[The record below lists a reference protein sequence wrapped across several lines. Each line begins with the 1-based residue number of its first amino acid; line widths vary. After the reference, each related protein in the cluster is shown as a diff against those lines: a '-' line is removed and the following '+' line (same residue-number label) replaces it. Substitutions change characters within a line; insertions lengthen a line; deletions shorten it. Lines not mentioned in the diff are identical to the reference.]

1 MKNNLPALIFFC
13 VGAVFALFFLVL
25 AFFYIAREKKKRNA
39 FDVSVTVLC
48 SVALVLAVIIG
59 LCAAFYKFPLE
70 KVAVSGEY
78 DAAFSLFGL
87 NFTVPGF
94 GAVLAF
100 IMTPYGIA
108 LYSLAL
114 FALVFFAVI
123 HPLRVLRKKEEQG
136 VRASELKEPA
146 VSETDSD
153 LPHDADESEMPVKEE
168 DDDFIQTLSEENL
181 SDKIDEIVTQA
192 KIEVSSSD
200 DVSPYMISNNDVSD
214 VLDMINEEDSGAE
227 EESVKDTES
236 VAEEKGGD
244 GNGEDSEPEEET
256 DGETA
261 EDTDVETSSEEEDRP
276 AGNAA
281 DESAEEKPQHISDNA
296 LPVTV
301 RTIIRR
307 KSEEAETPEP
317 EAQEEPVEQ
326 IPPKKKPAA
335 TKKSAAQKKPAAQKK
350 KPEPAE
356 PVETR
361 EVEAKPHVSLPVNRR
376 YVVQN
381 RRNVVNMF
389 NEYLNS
395 KEKDEKEKLE
405 SSLNTIILK

>member
-168 DDDFIQTLSEENL
+168 DDDFIIRLQGQQFRQ
-181 SDKIDEIVTQA
+181 IDA
-192 KIEVSSSD
+192 
-200 DVSPYMISNNDVSD
+200 
-214 VLDMINEEDSGAE
+214 
-227 EESVKDTES
+227 VK
-236 VAEEKGGD
+236 VR
-244 GNGEDSEPEEET
+244 
-256 DGETA
+256 
-261 EDTDVETSSEEEDRP
+261 RP
-276 AGNAA
+276 PAARAQGLNAA
-281 DESAEEKPQHISDNA
+281 AAPILTPAHDWFLVWWGWYAPGLSTGIAARVLFLVLIG
-296 LPVTV
+296 
-301 RTIIRR
+301 TINSFIID
-307 KSEEAETPEP
+307 
-317 EAQEEPVEQ
+317 VFMYV
-326 IPPKKKPAA
+326 
-335 TKKSAAQKKPAAQKK
+335 KSAWRARAPI
-350 KPEPAE
+350 
-356 PVETR
+356 R
-361 EVEAKPHVSLPVNRR
+361 
-376 YVVQN
+376 
-381 RRNVVNMF
+381 
-389 NEYLNS
+389 LNDYK
-395 KEKDEKEKLE
+395 KEKRPKAFTFRRCATRKL
-405 SSLNTIILK
+405 